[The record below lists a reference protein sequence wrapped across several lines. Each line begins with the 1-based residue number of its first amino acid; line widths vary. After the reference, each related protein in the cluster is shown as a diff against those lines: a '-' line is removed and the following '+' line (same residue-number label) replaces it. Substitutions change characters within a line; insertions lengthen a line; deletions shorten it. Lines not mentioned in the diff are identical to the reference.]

1 MVQWIKHN
9 IESLLVKLFN
19 RLDKAALENR
29 ILLAQLLIQEIK
41 RSSQPTELSDV
52 EFKVFS
58 QHGEDGIIQYLIHR
72 VPIEQKVFI
81 EFGVEDYRES
91 NTRFLLTNNKWKG
104 LVIDADQQKI
114 RRLRTYDFF
123 WKYDL
128 TALSAFITK
137 ENINELFLSQG
148 FHGDIGLLS
157 IDIDGNDYWVWE
169 AINVVQPR
177 IVICEYNSIY
187 GKDLAVTIPYI
198 QNFCRSKAH
207 YSNLYYGASL
217 KALCLLA
224 EQKGYVLAGVESSG
238 TNAFFVRNDVS
249 QNILPTAYDQCFR
262 EACAREA
269 RNPKGKLTFLPPH
282 ERRRIVETLEVYD
295 VLQKRN
301 VLLKDL
307 WAHQT

>member
-9 IESLLVKLFN
+9 VESLFVKLFN
-19 RLDKAALENR
+19 RFDKAALENR

-41 RSSQPTELSDV
+41 RSSQPTDLSDV

-72 VPIEQKVFI
+72 VPIEQTVFI

-249 QNILPTAYDQCFR
+249 QNILPTTYDQCFR
-262 EACAREA
+262 EVCAREA